1 MKHLNVLEAKLTDF
15 VCQASGNYINE
26 ENAITK
32 DLIGLRIYDAPLI
45 GAAPVSDV
53 LFEALKKPEAIG
65 EHFMLPKDWMPE
77 GRTVLSFF
85 LPYTEAVKLANARD
99 GREPA
104 PEWLHG
110 RIEGQSFLTEACA
123 YLKDTIE
130 HMSGTVIV
138 PTWDPRFWKSETPK
152 GVEFPDY
159 EFTSNWS
166 ERHIA
171 FVCGLG
177 TFGLSRGLIT
187 KAGIAGRFASLV
199 TDLAFEPVPR
209 EYDGLYDYCTNCGA
223 CIRRCPVNAISFKTG
238 KAHEPCASFLD
249 YTEEAYAPRYG
260 CGKCQTGVPCESG
273 IPGK

>member
-99 GREPA
+99 GR
-104 PEWLHG
+104 
-110 RIEGQSFLTEACA
+110 
-123 YLKDTIE
+123 
-130 HMSGTVIV
+130 
-138 PTWDPRFWKSETPK
+138 
-152 GVEFPDY
+152 
-159 EFTSNWS
+159 
-166 ERHIA
+166 
-171 FVCGLG
+171 
-177 TFGLSRGLIT
+177 
-187 KAGIAGRFASLV
+187 
-199 TDLAFEPVPR
+199 
-209 EYDGLYDYCTNCGA
+209 
-223 CIRRCPVNAISFKTG
+223 
-238 KAHEPCASFLD
+238 
-249 YTEEAYAPRYG
+249 
-260 CGKCQTGVPCESG
+260 
-273 IPGK
+273 